1 MNVSTRDLVP
11 FHSFKK
17 PKFDWIEVERD
28 DDSLKNTIPTA
39 TTTAPTYQIYTPSI
53 NYYVGVYLMVIGKY
67 LVTNMHTEENHPSK
81 WCTGC
86 LTFINM

>member
-53 NYYVGVYLMVIGKY
+53 NYYVGVYLMIIGK
-67 LVTNMHTEENHPSK
+67 HQI
-81 WCTGC
+81 CTLC
-86 LTFINM
+86 LSSDWLITLAFRIAIVAME